1 MTDKKQ
7 SSSLPKFKKILLV
20 DDHPLMRCGQADLLS
35 REQDLMVCGE
45 AGTAREA
52 MEAIAKFKPDLVLV
66 DMTLP
71 DKDGLEL
78 IKDIQ
83 ALHPGLP
90 VLAMSMQDESLYAA
104 RVLRAGGRGYVMKGE
119 GSDQQLV
126 AAVRTVLSGQ
136 IAVSPR
142 MSAKILESVA
152 APSGKMGGGPESKL
166 TDRELE
172 VMRLFGEGWSTEEI
186 SQRLHL
192 SPKTVDVHRAH
203 IKDKLG
209 FNSTPEFQRFAIQW
223 AASQAKRTS

>member
-1 MTDKKQ
+1 MPKQ
-7 SSSLPKFKKILLV
+7 KQPSPHPKFKRILLV
-20 DDHPLMRCGQADLLS
+20 DDHPLMRRGQVDLLS

-52 MEAIAKFKPDLVLV
+52 MAAIANLKPDLVLV
-66 DMTLP
+66 DLTLP

-90 VLAMSMQDESLYAA
+90 VLAMSMQEESVYAA

-119 GSDQQLV
+119 GSEQQLV

-142 MSAKILESVA
+142 MAARILESVA
-152 APSGKMGGGPESKL
+152 APSAGIGEGPESNL

-172 VMRLFGEGWSTEEI
+172 VMRLYGEGWSTEEI
-186 SQRLHL
+186 ARRLHL
-192 SPKTVDVHRAH
+192 SAKTVDVHRGH
-203 IKDKLG
+203 IKGKLG
-209 FNSTPEFQRFAIQW
+209 IKTTPEFQRFAIRW
-223 AASQAKRTS
+223 AASQGGSKA